1 MNPILITGA
10 NRGIGRSISLDLAA
24 RGHPLILLCRDP
36 EAGAAV
42 LAEVQAT
49 PGNVGARLVLADLAR
64 ADQVDAAAAEVLG
77 DTPALDAL
85 ILNAGLWPDRLEV
98 DERGIERSF
107 AVNQLAPFQL
117 TARLWPLLRAS
128 RSRIVCV
135 SAGLYVFGRRD
146 LARVSRGQD
155 FSRLRTYCDTKRCNA
170 VFAVEL
176 ARRAVGT
183 GVTVNAVHPGV
194 INTGLGEGWGV
205 IRPLVRLWK
214 RFLAPPEQGAL
225 APVAL
230 AVDPVYHDVTGQYFN
245 ELKPEPWKNGV
256 GDPEEATALW
266 ALSESLTG
274 GAFQPG

>member
-1 MNPILITGA
+1 MNPILVTGA
-10 NRGIGRSISLDLAA
+10 NRGIGRAISLDLAA

-36 EAGAAV
+36 GAGADA

-49 PGNVGARLVLADLAR
+49 PGNAGARLVLADLAR

-85 ILNAGLWPDRLEV
+85 ILNAGLWPDRLER

-107 AVNQLAPFQL
+107 AVNHLAPFQL

-128 RSRIVCV
+128 RARIVCV
-135 SAGLYVFGRRD
+135 SAGLYVFGRAD
-146 LARVSRGQD
+146 LTQASTGAR

-176 ARRAVGT
+176 ARRAAGA

-194 INTGLGEGWGV
+194 INTGLGEGRGAT
-205 IRPLVRLWK
+205 RPLIRLWK
-214 RFLAPPEQGAL
+214 RLLAPPERGAL

-245 ELKPEPWKNGV
+245 ELTPEPWKGGV
-256 GDPEEATALW
+256 GDPEEAAALW

-274 GAFQPG
+274 GPFQPR